1 MKKKILLIF
10 GSEGGL
16 GRGIT
21 ESLSKDEYDEIYLY
35 DMGFSGEHSDKRIV
49 PTVIKD
55 LSKRQ
60 NTTGL
65 FDGISADRDTQLF
78 LISTIGGYAGG
89 VNLEEFGEDDTD
101 KMLSMNF
108 KSAVN
113 LMQEFIGLARKA
125 SNSSVILTSA
135 MTSLQGKAGVTVYG
149 ASKAALNY
157 LVQSLAEEGKRY
169 RMSVNAIAPYILDT
183 PANRQWVPKEEF
195 DSLIKPEEVGEFIGS
210 FFKSSHFISGNI
222 IQLYH
227 RFPI

>member
-35 DMGFSGEHSDKRIV
+35 DMGFSGEHGDKRIV
-49 PTVIKD
+49 TNVIKD
-55 LSKRQ
+55 LSKGQ
-60 NTTGL
+60 NTAGL

-101 KMLSMNF
+101 KMLSINF

-113 LMQEFIGLARKA
+113 ILQEFIGLA
-125 SNSSVILTSA
+125 
-135 MTSLQGKAGVTVYG
+135 GKQVT
-149 ASKAALNY
+149 LP
-157 LVQSLAEEGKRY
+157 LFLLPR
-169 RMSVNAIAPYILDT
+169 
-183 PANRQWVPKEEF
+183 
-195 DSLIKPEEVGEFIGS
+195 
-210 FFKSSHFISGNI
+210 
-222 IQLYH
+222 
-227 RFPI
+227 